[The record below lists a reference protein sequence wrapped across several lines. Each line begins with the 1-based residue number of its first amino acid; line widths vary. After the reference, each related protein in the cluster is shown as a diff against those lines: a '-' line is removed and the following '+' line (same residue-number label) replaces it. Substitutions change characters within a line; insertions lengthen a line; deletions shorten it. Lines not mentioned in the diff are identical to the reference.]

1 MAYKPQVGDR
11 VFVMMATAA
20 DSTDVSLEKG
30 VEIEKSTESIHTALM
45 AAGFAPGIGNIADIT
60 DATLYALEGELGN
73 AAWSAAAAIPIIG
86 QMVSGKSALKV
97 AKKAGEEMI
106 TLYRGVDKG
115 FKETMITNERIT
127 GNLKSK
133 GYKAF
138 GVEETLPNTTLFTS
152 TIKKTADSYK
162 VPHHFRGTEFEEI
175 YRKKGLG
182 EILEFEIPKNF
193 VDNNAF
199 KIADEVIFKEGI
211 PSKFLKK
218 IHK

>member
-11 VFVMMATAA
+11 VFDMMATAA

-86 QMVSGKSALKV
+86 QMVSGKRALKA
-97 AKKAGEEMI
+97 AKEAGEEMV
-106 TLYRGVDKG
+106 TLYRGSNKWHKG
-115 FKETMITNERIT
+115 TMVYEGKFLGGAQDALYTTTSKKVAKE
-127 GNLKSK
+127 
-133 GYKAF
+133 YKW
-138 GVEETLPNTTLFTS
+138 GSPEGIL
-152 TIKKTADSYK
+152 
-162 VPHHFRGTEFEEI
+162 
-175 YRKKGLG
+175 
-182 EILEFEIPKNF
+182 LEFEVPKSYINKHGIMGKIGQTATGLSDMAVFEKGIPKQ
-193 VDNNAF
+193 
-199 KIADEVIFKEGI
+199 
-211 PSKFLKK
+211 FLKK